1 MVSVAVVEALE
12 AVVPQEGGKM
22 QTLAEQ
28 FLTKEEQNKI
38 TSAVQLAEKQTSGE
52 IVPMIVSRSHTY
64 PSTIFI
70 GAVTLSIPTAILFTS
85 PLAKLIN
92 LAPANMWLFLCLN
105 LLLFPIFVSSIK
117 KSVVLQ
123 SLFASK
129 SQIVEEVEKAAIKA
143 FYTEQLYKTRDE
155 NGILLYIS
163 VFEKKVWILGDS
175 GINSKIEQ
183 SEWNSIVSDLTYG
196 IKTGEQCAAICEAV
210 EKVGETLKTHFPIKK
225 DDTNELHNIIIRG

>member
-1 MVSVAVVEALE
+1 M
-12 AVVPQEGGKM
+12 PREGGKM

-28 FLTKEEQNKI
+28 FLTKEEQDKI
-38 TSAVQLAEKQTSGE
+38 TNAVQLAEKQTSGE
-52 IVPMIVSRSHTY
+52 IVPMISSKSHAY
-64 PSTIFI
+64 PSAILI

-85 PLAKLIN
+85 PLAKLVN
-92 LAPANMWLFLCLN
+92 LAPANMWLFLCLS

-117 KSVVLQ
+117 KSLVLQ
-123 SLFASK
+123 SLFVSK
-129 SQIVEEVEKAAIKA
+129 AQIEEEVEKAAINA
-143 FYTEQLYKTRDE
+143 FYTEQLYKTRDD

-183 SEWNSIVSDLTYG
+183 SEWDTIVSDLTRD
-196 IKTGEQCAAICEAV
+196 IKAGNQCTAICEAV
-210 EKVGETLKTHFPIKK
+210 EKVGNTLKSHFPIKE